1 MTRRYGETV
10 QVTLAASADAGERD
24 AHYHHEHEQHQQ
36 QQQPTSFTWRGRR
49 YWVTVIGRWHLADRW
64 WDATRHSDRRY
75 YRVAT
80 ADHQVFE
87 LYHDTV
93 SGAWVL
99 DIVHD

>member
-1 MTRRYGETV
+1 MTRRYGEPV
-10 QVTLAASADAGERD
+10 QVTLCADAGKGD
-24 AHYHHEHEQHQQ
+24 VDDGSDDTH

-49 YWVTVIGRWHLADRW
+49 YWVEVIGRWHLADRW